1 MRQRLVERLIG
12 VRKTDIFPNHANSHF
27 AFRVGLTINDVVPTA
42 KIGLAIGF
50 KAECPKH
57 FIIKPFCMIL
67 QRHSV
72 YAFRIQRWNNR
83 LFTDITECGNLS
95 ALCLRQWMFAAA
107 QQKIGLNTQGR
118 QLAHTVLCWLG
129 LQFTRGG
136 YIRN

>member
-1 MRQRLVERLIG
+1 MRQRLVEGLIR
-12 VRKTDIFPNHANSHF
+12 VCKAYIFANHANSHF

-42 KIGLAIGF
+42 KIGLAIGC
-50 KAECPKH
+50 KAECPEH

-67 QRHSV
+67 QRHGV

-118 QLAHTVLCWLG
+118 QLAHTVLCWLS
-129 LQFTRGG
+129 LQFTRCG